1 MSANKKF
8 LASAIIA
15 TSLVGGISSASAAD
29 TAPAAIARAQSQAA
43 YNAQM
48 DTYLNS
54 RRAIIDAHR
63 AANAKALA
71 DFQTALANVKTDA
84 DLKAAK
90 VARKAATT
98 AAKATSD
105 AATAA
110 LVKPVKPVKPAKP
123 VAPKA

>member
-29 TAPAAIARAQSQAA
+29 TAPAAIARAQSQAT
-43 YNAQM
+43 YIAQM

-54 RRAIIDAHR
+54 RRAIIDTHR

-71 DFQTALANVKTDA
+71 DFQAALTSATTPA
-84 DLKAAK
+84 QLKAAK
-90 VARKAATT
+90 EARKAAT
-98 AAKATSD
+98 ASAKATSD
-105 AATAA
+105 AASAA
-110 LVKPVKPVKPAKP
+110 LVKPTKPVKPVK
-123 VAPKA
+123 APKA